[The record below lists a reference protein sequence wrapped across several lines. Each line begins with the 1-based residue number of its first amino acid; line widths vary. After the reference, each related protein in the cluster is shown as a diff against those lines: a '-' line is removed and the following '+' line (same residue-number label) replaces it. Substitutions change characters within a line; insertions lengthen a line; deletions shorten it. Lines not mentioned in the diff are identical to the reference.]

1 MITSFS
7 NPTIKKIRKLT
18 NHKERAT
25 SGLFLIEGLRIVAEA
40 IQCDWKIDTLIYA
53 PDLLVSEFGQSLIH
67 LGKEKIIPTLE
78 VSKEIF
84 MTFSKKDGPQGIAA
98 VVHQRWSNLNDIFM
112 HPGEVWV
119 ALESVQNPG
128 NLGSIMRTAEA
139 IGSKGIILLDHSTDP
154 YDPIAIKASMGA
166 IFSLQLIKTDYKN
179 FLDWKSQFKIP
190 LIGTSDKAPMDYLN
204 IDYPEAFILLM
215 GSEREGLSEVY
226 LDQCDQIV
234 RIPMQ
239 GRSDSLNLAI
249 ATSIILYQIF
259 NQKRLK
265 NINR

>member
-1 MITSFS
+1 
-7 NPTIKKIRKLT
+7 
-18 NHKERAT
+18 
-25 SGLFLIEGLRIVAEA
+25 
-40 IQCDWKIDTLIYA
+40 
-53 PDLLVSEFGQSLIH
+53 
-67 LGKEKIIPTLE
+67 
-78 VSKEIF
+78 
-84 MTFSKKDGPQGIAA
+84 
-98 VVHQRWSNLNDIFM
+98 
-112 HPGEVWV
+112 VWV

-154 YDPIAIKASMGA
+154 YDPTAIKASMGA
-166 IFSLQLIKTDYKN
+166 VFSLQLIKTDYKN

-190 LIGTSDKAPMDYLN
+190 LIGTSDKAAMDYLN